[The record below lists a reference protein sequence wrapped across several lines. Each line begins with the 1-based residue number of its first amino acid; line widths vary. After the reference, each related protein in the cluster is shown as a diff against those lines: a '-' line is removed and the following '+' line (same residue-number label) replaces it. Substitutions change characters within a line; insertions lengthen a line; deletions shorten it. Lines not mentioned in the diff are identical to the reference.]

1 MLESNEA
8 KSLQVNC
15 VIDTGSLERQSNTES
30 LDGLPC
36 TFIPIKTIDVVN
48 LQVYI
53 GIYEKWIH
61 A

>member
-36 TFIPIKTIDVVN
+36 TFIPIKTN

-53 GIYEKWIH
+53 GIYEKGIQ